1 MGRSSMPALRKEFW
15 DINRHLLN
23 VEVSGK
29 LEFTDE
35 GKRQY
40 RPLLARHGFSLA
52 NIATLDD
59 LRRVM
64 RDVEALQ
71 KAENLMTLRARLHHP
86 TTAAVERA
94 MLAKLVGSA
103 PAPAPP
109 CRTGPGAKVV
119 SLAAWRQRTAS

>member
-1 MGRSSMPALRKEFW
+1 MPALRKEFW

-40 RPLLARHGFSLA
+40 RPLLARHGFNLD
-52 NIATLDD
+52 NITTLDD

-64 RDVEALQ
+64 RDVDAL
-71 KAENLMTLRARLHHP
+71 LRLESPMALRTRLHHP
-86 TTAAVERA
+86 ATTDVERA
-94 MLAKLVGSA
+94 TLAKVVECGRAPSPA
-103 PAPAPP
+103 PAPAS
-109 CRTGPGAKVV
+109 GSNVV
-119 SLAAWRQRTAS
+119 SLADWRKR